1 MNYSPYNFGRL
12 ISLID
17 RKMKSFHSVALER
30 FGLSVSEMPFFLTL
44 TRKDGVSQD
53 ELTQWVG
60 VDKALTAR
68 AVRSLENKGFV
79 VRKRSEEDRRKQ
91 CVYLTENAWNI
102 AEEVMD
108 ASVSPNTVLSEGISE
123 AAMKTTYEVLIK
135 MADNLGAPAGSAFV
149 VFDEQWAEG
158 KRVVD
163 KNMEA

>member
-108 ASVSPNTVLSEGISE
+108 ASVSPNKVLSSE
-123 AAMKTTYEVLIK
+123 IGRASCRE
-135 MADNLGAPAGSAFV
+135 
-149 VFDEQWAEG
+149 
-158 KRVVD
+158 RVYLMV
-163 KNMEA
+163 